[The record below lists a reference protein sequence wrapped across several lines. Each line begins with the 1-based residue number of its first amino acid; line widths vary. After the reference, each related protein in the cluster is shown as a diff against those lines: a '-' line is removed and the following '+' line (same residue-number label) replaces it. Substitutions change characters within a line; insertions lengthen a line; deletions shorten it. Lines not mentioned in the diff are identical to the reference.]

1 MFLIIYSFVLSEE
14 NTGLFYEANEFYLK
28 KDYEKSAELYEHLIE
43 NGYVNS
49 QTFYN
54 LGNSYFRLNKIGQAV
69 WAYKSALKFSPRDKD
84 IAHNL
89 KIAEAQ
95 RTDRIVSPPLF
106 ILHDLYKKVKSSY
119 TIFEFSLLGGILFFI
134 LSLIWIVKRSFDLES
149 KALKNIFQLFFII
162 TVSVHI
168 LIFDT
173 ISDIKK
179 SEIEAVVI
187 DKVNAMSSPSSGENK
202 ILFYI
207 NEGTVV
213 EVLDEKDQWME
224 IILIDGKRGWVSSN
238 ILRKMQ

>member
-1 MFLIIYSFVLSEE
+1 M
-14 NTGLFYEANEFYLK
+14 
-28 KDYEKSAELYEHLIE
+28 
-43 NGYVNS
+43 
-49 QTFYN
+49 
-54 LGNSYFRLNKIGQAV
+54 
-69 WAYKSALKFSPRDKD
+69 
-84 IAHNL
+84 
-89 KIAEAQ
+89 
-95 RTDRIVSPPLF
+95 
-106 ILHDLYKKVKSSY
+106 
-119 TIFEFSLLGGILFFI
+119 
-134 LSLIWIVKRSFDLES
+134 
-149 KALKNIFQLFFII
+149 
-162 TVSVHI
+162 SVHI

-202 ILFYI
+202 TLFYI